1 MKTNFLYFRENG
13 YQKYTATAAQTDFA
27 VNGDANWDIDIT
39 ANTEVKV
46 SVTALAAGT
55 DNVGTSYL
63 ADGDA
68 VAGTTYVLDSTGG
81 YSYTGDVIT
90 IATTSGSATKGYDI
104 EVGDIVTIELIP
116 VAGTEACFRADKL
129 RSVHSNSDVATEVT
143 FEASNGDPTAD
154 DTVVLTHADDDGV
167 AFKKIAAYFQS
178 AAAGSFK
185 SRGGVT
191 VAWDKQNVTNGELEA
206 AGVTKMLLAIA

>member
-13 YQKYTATAAQTDFA
+13 YQKYTATAAQTDF
-27 VNGDANWDIDIT
+27 VINGDANWDPTIT
-39 ANTEVKV
+39 GDTEVKV
-46 SVTALAAGT
+46 SITSLAANTGNRGT
-55 DNVGTSYL
+55 EY
-63 ADGDA
+63 ADADT
-68 VAGTTYVLDSTGG
+68 VAGEVT
-81 YSYTGDVIT
+81 VIT
-90 IATTSGSATKGYDI
+90 DDGKSLSTNDIVIAETTTATVGAANGYDI
-104 EVGDIVTIELIP
+104 KVGDVVTIELIP

-143 FEASNGDPTAD
+143 FEASDGSTAD

-185 SRGGVT
+185 SRGGVS
-191 VAWDKQNVTNGELEA
+191 VAWDKQNAANGELEA